1 MAAVV
6 EEQRLLEE
14 KLATAEK
21 FTSLLAS
28 SNTRWGIEIV
38 KLKEFKVN
46 IAGDCLLGSSFISYI
61 GVFDSFF
68 RAKIMEKWISIINSQ
83 EISITKDINLVNTLV
98 SEDKVLK
105 MKGEGL
111 PSDPFSIENSVII
124 TQCSRY
130 PLIIDPQMQAITWLK
145 NRPMKN
151 TIVQYKQDRWDSMIG
166 EAIGSGDVIIIEDV
180 DQEIDPML
188 VPIMG
193 KQTTNKDKGKA
204 QIKVKSSDY
213 PFNPNTRIY
222 FLTKIA
228 NPHYKPEI
236 VAQCTLINFV
246 VTEKG
251 LEDQL
256 LALVVNKERPD
267 LEETITEYITLINN
281 FQAEL
286 IQSEDQVLENL
297 KNADEATI
305 LDNKNL
311 IESLEQTK
319 TKSKEIEERKKDTEV
334 LIKGISEKREMY
346 RGVGEEGAMLY
357 FLISKLFMIQNVYY
371 YSLSSFE
378 FFFKKAINKTP
389 LNDNLQIRV
398 KSLREKIRLVVYGWI
413 SSGMFEKD
421 KQLLLTM
428 IAIR

>member
-14 KLATAEK
+14 KLSTAEK

-28 SNTRWGIEIV
+28 SNARWGVEIV
-38 KLKEFKVN
+38 KLKEFKLN

-68 RAKIMEKWISIINSQ
+68 RSKIMDKWISIINSQ

-98 SEDKVLK
+98 SEDKILK

-151 TIVQYKQDRWDSMIG
+151 TIVQYKQERWDTMIG

-204 QIKVKSSDY
+204 QIKVKSQDY

-311 IESLEQTK
+311 IESLEETK
-319 TKSKEIEERKKDTEV
+319 KKSKEIEERKKDTEI

-389 LNDNLQIRV
+389 LNDNLQLRV